1 MINLNKRIVAFLA
14 VLAFFLLGHTVTSL
28 AEGDVAAKTTTIEP
42 ITTLAVE
49 TMPEADRQ
57 HYAGTFWRLDAEDN
71 EELPK
76 NFRTSLDPVGKIDG
90 IQPDS
95 TGMDKLKISGSGQMS
110 ESGMEILLE
119 TIRTKT
125 DAPIYIVDLR
135 QETHGYLDGTAVS
148 WYGKRN
154 WGNIGRTTEDIINEE
169 PDFLQS
175 AQAVETNVYP
185 LDKSKHKA
193 EDSVLTFTPL
203 ETKTEA
209 EVAAEYGANYF
220 RITSTDHIWTSPENI
235 DRFIAFYKT
244 LPSDAWLHFHCM
256 AGEGRT
262 TTYMVLYDILKNGR
276 NVSFADIAARQYVIG
291 GIDIMAT
298 SESNKMVHGVDSSAV
313 DKDINSWKQSFGQE
327 RTEMI
332 PLFYQYVRENPNFA
346 VTWSEWL
353 HHVKK
358 TA

>member
-1 MINLNKRIVAFLA
+1 MIDFNKRIVAFLV
-14 VLAFFLLGHTVTSL
+14 VLAIFLLSYTAISL
-28 AEGDVAAKTTTIEP
+28 AAGDITAKTAVIEP
-42 ITTLAVE
+42 TSTLAVE
-49 TMPEADRQ
+49 NMPEADRQ
-57 HYAGTFWRLDAEDN
+57 HYAGDFWRLDAEDN

-76 NFRTSLDPVGKIDG
+76 NFRTSLDAVGKVAG
-90 IQPDS
+90 ILPDI

-110 ESGMEILLE
+110 ESGMEVLLE
-119 TIRTKT
+119 TLRTKT

-154 WGNIGRTTEDIINEE
+154 WGNIGKKTEDIIKAE
-169 PDFLQS
+169 PEFLQA

-193 EDSVLTFTPL
+193 EDAVLTFTPL
-203 ETKTEA
+203 ETKTEV
-209 EVAAEYGANYF
+209 EVATEYGANYF

-244 LPSDAWLHFHCM
+244 LPSDVWLHFHCM

-262 TTYMVLYDILKNGR
+262 TTYMVLYDILKNGK
-276 NVSFADIAARQYVIG
+276 NVSLADIAARQYVIG
-291 GIDIMAT
+291 GIDIMAA
-298 SESNKMVHGVDSSAV
+298 SESNKMDTQTS
-313 DKDINSWKQSFGQE
+313 DKAINSWKQSFGQE

-332 PLFYQYVRENPNFA
+332 PLFYQYVRENPKLDI
-346 VTWSEWL
+346 TWSEWL
-353 HHVKK
+353 HHVKQV
-358 TA
+358 A

>member
-1 MINLNKRIVAFLA
+1 MIDFHKRIVAFLA
-14 VLAFFLLGHTVTSL
+14 VLAIFLLGYTATSL
-28 AEGDVAAKTTTIEP
+28 AGGDVTAKTTAIEP
-42 ITTLAVE
+42 TTTWAVE
-49 TMPEADRQ
+49 NMSEADRQ
-57 HYAGTFWRLDAEDN
+57 HYAGEFWRLDAEDN
-71 EELPK
+71 EDLPK
-76 NFRTSLDPVGKIDG
+76 NFRTSLDTVGKVNG
-90 IQPDS
+90 ILPDS

-110 ESGMEILLE
+110 ESGMEGLLE

-125 DAPIYIVDLR
+125 DVPIYIVDLR

-154 WGNIGRTTEDIINEE
+154 WGNIGKKTEDIIKAESVL
-169 PDFLQS
+169 LQD
-175 AQAVETNVYP
+175 ALAVETNVYP

-193 EDSVLTFTPL
+193 EDAAITFTPL

-244 LPSDAWLHFHCM
+244 LPNDVWLHFHCM

-262 TTYMVLYDILKNGR
+262 TTYMVLYDILKNGK
-276 NVSFADIAARQYVIG
+276 NVSLADIAARQYVIG

-298 SESNKMVHGVDSSAV
+298 NESNKMTHAAAPVTDTA
-313 DKDINSWKQSFGQE
+313 INSWKQSFGQE

-332 PLFYQYVRENPNFA
+332 PLFYQYVRENPKLDIS
-346 VTWSEWL
+346 WSEWL
-353 HHVKK
+353 RREKK
-358 TA
+358 II

>member
-1 MINLNKRIVAFLA
+1 MMNLNKRIVAFFA
-14 VLAFFLLGHTVTSL
+14 VLAIFLLGHTVTSL

-76 NFRTSLDPVGKIDG
+76 NFRTSLDPVGKVDG

-110 ESGMEILLE
+110 ESGMELLLE
-119 TIRTKT
+119 SIRTKT

-169 PDFLQS
+169 PNFLQS
-175 AQAVETNVYP
+175 AQAIETNVYP

-209 EVAAEYGANYF
+209 EVAAE
-220 RITSTDHIWTSPENI
+220 
-235 DRFIAFYKT
+235 
-244 LPSDAWLHFHCM
+244 
-256 AGEGRT
+256 
-262 TTYMVLYDILKNGR
+262 
-276 NVSFADIAARQYVIG
+276 
-291 GIDIMAT
+291 
-298 SESNKMVHGVDSSAV
+298 
-313 DKDINSWKQSFGQE
+313 
-327 RTEMI
+327 
-332 PLFYQYVRENPNFA
+332 
-346 VTWSEWL
+346 
-353 HHVKK
+353 
-358 TA
+358 